1 MLGGFLIGGLIGALF
16 SGWSGFFIGG
26 LIGYFV
32 ARPLLRWAIRARFG
46 QLQTQFL
53 DSVFAVMGAICKA
66 DGQVTDDE
74 IRVAE
79 QLFERL
85 RLDEAARARA
95 RTAFARGKAAD
106 FDLDAEVARFAAS
119 ARGQRAL
126 MAMFLQL
133 QIAAVGADGHIHP
146 AEHEML
152 VRIARGLGVSE
163 AEVARME
170 AMLRGAASGSGEAG
184 AGPRSG
190 VDLEWAYQVLGVS
203 PQASDAEVKKAYR
216 KLINENHPDR
226 LAAKGLP
233 ESMREMAEDTTRR
246 ITAAYD
252 LIRKARESG

>member
-95 RTAFARGKAAD
+95 TTAFARGKAAD

-119 ARGQRAL
+119 TRGQRAL
-126 MAMFLQL
+126 MSMFLQL
-133 QIAAVGADGHIHP
+133 QIAAVGADGRIHP

-152 VRIARGLGVSE
+152 VRIARGLGLSE

-170 AMLRGAASGSGEAG
+170 AMLRGAASGGTG
-184 AGPRSG
+184 TGQRSS
-190 VDLEWAYQVLGVS
+190 VDLDWAYQVLDVS

-233 ESMREMAEDTTRR
+233 ESMRPMAEEKTRDLTT
-246 ITAAYD
+246 AYD
-252 LIRKARESG
+252 RIRQARGTG

>member
-16 SGWSGFFIGG
+16 NGWTGFFIGG
-26 LIGYFV
+26 LIGYFA

-46 QLQTQFL
+46 QLQSQFL

-74 IRVAE
+74 IRIAE
-79 QLFERL
+79 QLFARL
-85 RLDEAARARA
+85 RLDEASRARA
-95 RTAFARGKAAD
+95 REAFARGKAAD
-106 FDLDAEVARFAAS
+106 FDLDAEVARFAAT

-126 MAMFLQL
+126 MAMFLQI
-133 QIAAVGADGHIHP
+133 QIAAVGADGRMHP

-170 AMLRGAASGSGEAG
+170 AMLRGASGAG
-184 AGPRSG
+184 AQGGTQQGG
-190 VDLEWAYQVLGVS
+190 VDLDWAYEVLGVS
-203 PQASDAEVKKAYR
+203 PQATDAEIKKAYR

-233 ESMREMAEDTTRR
+233 ESMRPMAEEKTRDLTT
-246 ITAAYD
+246 AYD
-252 LIRKARESG
+252 RIRQARGAT

>member
-95 RTAFARGKAAD
+95 RTAFARGKAVD

-126 MAMFLQL
+126 MSMFLQL
-133 QIAAVGADGHIHP
+133 QIAAVGADGRIHP

-152 VRIARGLGVSE
+152 VRIARGLGLSE

-170 AMLRGAASGSGEAG
+170 AMLRGAASGDAG
-184 AGPRSG
+184 AGQRSS
-190 VDLEWAYQVLGVS
+190 VDLDWAYQVLDVS

-233 ESMREMAEDTTRR
+233 ESMRPMAEEKTRDLTT
-246 ITAAYD
+246 AYD
-252 LIRKARESG
+252 RIRQARGTD

>member
-126 MAMFLQL
+126 MSMFLQL
-133 QIAAVGADGHIHP
+133 QIAAVGADGRIHP

-152 VRIARGLGVSE
+152 VRIARGLGLSE

-170 AMLRGAASGSGEAG
+170 AMLRGAASGDAG
-184 AGPRSG
+184 AGQRSS
-190 VDLEWAYQVLGVS
+190 VDLDWAYQVLDVS

-233 ESMREMAEDTTRR
+233 ESMRPMAEEKTRDLTT
-246 ITAAYD
+246 AYD
-252 LIRKARESG
+252 RIRQARGTG